1 MSFKIDE
8 WIVRLDENSRPET
21 IIVESSTECNFSC
34 PYCFRKTFYENIQKR
49 FLDIELFKKIVEE
62 CDRGNIRRIVFTGF
76 GEPTLN
82 PYFHDMLGLAS
93 SRFSRVVLNTNGSR
107 IQEFEKEILNNLDKL
122 ELVISIHGE
131 DTFNII
137 EDLMK
142 KVEEKR
148 GKIHT
153 RAIIVISRHNYE
165 YLINILEK
173 CLKYF
178 SIIIMTNIIPID
190 DRSLEDTCI
199 DDQLCENYVRNM
211 LARYG
216 FKFMF
221 SGSCVKSVDFKLRT
235 SVFECPFVDS
245 KAMFVRS
252 DGLVSPCMFM
262 SHGWRCYLQGI
273 ERTIS
278 PVTYGDLSEDSIISV
293 WRRPTYAKFR
303 FLVKMRQFP
312 CCLDCDLV
320 QYCTFTLSNEH
331 DCWGN
336 SPSCAFCP
344 FARKLAYCPV

>member
-8 WIVRLDENSRPET
+8 WIIKLDEHSKPRT
-21 IIVESSTECNFSC
+21 VVVEPSLECNFSC
-34 PYCFRKTFYENIQKR
+34 PYCFRRTFYENIRKR
-49 FLDIELFKKIVEE
+49 FLEIETFKKISKE
-62 CDRGNIRRIVFTGF
+62 CHSEGIGRIVFTGF

-82 PYFHDMLGLAS
+82 PYFHDMLDIS
-93 SRFSRVVLNTNGSR
+93 FKNFEKVVLNTNGSR
-107 IQEFEKEILNNLDKL
+107 LHEFESEILKNLDKL
-122 ELVISIHGE
+122 ELVVSIHGE

-142 KVEEKR
+142 KVEEK
-148 GKIHT
+148 GCKIHT
-153 RAIIVISRHNYE
+153 RAILVISRENYQT
-165 YLINILEK
+165 LIETLDK

-178 SIIIMTNIIPID
+178 SIIIITNIIPINE
-190 DRSLEDTCI
+190 RSLKETCI
-199 DDQLCENYVRNM
+199 DDEVCENNVKNI

-221 SGSCVKSVDFKLRT
+221 SGSCVKSVDFRLRT
-235 SVFECPFVDS
+235 SVFECPFIDS
-245 KAMFVRS
+245 KAMFIRS
-252 DGLVSPCMFM
+252 DGLISPCMFM
-262 SHGWRCYLQGI
+262 SHGWRLYLQGI
-273 ERTIS
+273 ERTIT
-278 PVTYGDLSEDSIISV
+278 PVTYGDTSERNIVSI
-293 WRRPTYAKFR
+293 WRDATYAKFR

-344 FARKLAYCPV
+344 FARKLAYCPT